1 MLKKTALTISIIF
14 HPLVLP
20 LYGFYFLL
28 NHDLMLSLM
37 SFKGK
42 SILMASVTIGM
53 VLLPTLL
60 VPLYRYIQVISS
72 YLMDK
77 REERFVPLTVTFALY
92 LLTYFFLNRLPV
104 SSSVPGFALA
114 ASIAIL
120 VNLIVLLKWK
130 ISSHAIGIGGIVG
143 LVIVLFKH
151 NPISPL
157 WVIIALVIAGL
168 VCTSRLILNAHTP
181 AQVYAGLLTG
191 LAIMSFTM
199 SVFVM

>member
-143 LVIVLFKH
+143 LVMVLFKH

-157 WVIIALVIAGL
+157 WVVIALVIAGL
-168 VCTSRLILNAHTP
+168 VCTSRLILNAHSP